1 MGVPLNLSLNN
12 SKLLI
17 PNRNKRRVFATKKH
31 TAQPLTVIRNNRSN
45 LRNNRRTATSL
56 TSLPAVNIAKVNY
69 NFPSPNIATN
79 ATRAGPL
86 HATPV
91 MQQLVKENIASV
103 TPKRGSVVT
112 IKPSV
117 KRTLGKRHLVGG
129 KKRRHSKSKG
139 RHTRKYRKTIKH

>member
-17 PNRNKRRVFATKKH
+17 PNRNKRRVFSTKKQ
-31 TAQPLTVIRNNRSN
+31 TVQPLTVIGTNRSN

-91 MQQLVKENIASV
+91 MQQLIKENIASV

-117 KRTLGKRHLVGG
+117 KRTLGKRHLIGG
-129 KKRRHSKSKG
+129 KKSRH
-139 RHTRKYRKTIKH
+139 HTRKYRKIIKH